1 MVQLKKNLPPH
12 FDNRT
17 VIDLGCGTGYWTQA
31 ISQRA
36 TSIAGFD
43 INEPMLQVARE
54 KTYECPTSFAVRSYY
69 DLKSLPHAYE
79 GMFGG
84 FIYSHVPKAFRVLF
98 FRNLL
103 SVLNPTGVGILL
115 DNRFVEGSSTP
126 IYKYD
131 VSGNSYQ
138 IRKLENGE
146 QFEILK
152 NFPESDEWNYLSD
165 LGISEWEY
173 KEMTYYWILTFKI
186 P

>member
-1 MVQLKKNLPPH
+1 M
-12 FDNRT
+12 
-17 VIDLGCGTGYWTQA
+17 
-31 ISQRA
+31 
-36 TSIAGFD
+36 
-43 INEPMLQVARE
+43 
-54 KTYECPTSFAVRSYY
+54 
-69 DLKSLPHAYE
+69 
-79 GMFGG
+79 
-84 FIYSHVPKAFRVLF
+84 
-98 FRNLL
+98 
-103 SVLNPTGVGILL
+103 LNPTGVGILL